1 MGTGKREKDHYF
13 PPHLPQIR
21 IKIKETLFFKY
32 CLWPIHLFIR
42 IKQFILEIMCVL
54 CAHSLSSSFKKF
66 TFFSGKPQL
75 YDAPSLSNP
84 KRDPCFVYKTRLT
97 TSILRD
103 IDQYVF
109 YVATRGQHGEMTVLG
124 RPHPLIHA
132 LFSCQSQTG
141 CWRMGGA
148 ASWGALGALG
158 TPGI

>member
-1 MGTGKREKDHYF
+1 MANTFIHQNQTTYF
-13 PPHLPQIR
+13 RNNMRTVCTFFFI
-21 IKIKETLFFKY
+21 FFK
-32 CLWPIHLFIR
+32 
-42 IKQFILEIMCVL
+42 
-54 CAHSLSSSFKKF
+54 KKF
-66 TFFSGKPQL
+66 AFFSGKPQL
-75 YDAPSLSNP
+75 FDTPSLSNP

-109 YVATRGQHGEMTVLG
+109 YVATRGQNGEGTVLG
-124 RPHPLIHA
+124 RPLPLIHA

-158 TPGI
+158 IRLGFEVQSVSPLGSYHAAGT